1 MLYCPHQCRV
11 NEVSGIKWLQWL
23 TIHRHFQHQGCYPSP
38 PHATAA
44 SDFSFQALSDI
55 KSCSVTTSLHSE
67 FVFPLN
73 SIFVCQ
79 RYSNLSQSAEKK
91 EWRGSKSLLE
101 HKPKCEYRWIH
112 NSKSSLHMTLC
123 VYMYT
128 TASTVSHHSYY
139 IIRFY
144 QSLWWQQ
151 RRPKGICSSNPTV
164 ISILKSLPL
173 MTIYIRVCS
182 NFLVCGPSFALL
194 MSPD

>member
-23 TIHRHFQHQGCYPSP
+23 TIHRHYQHQGCYPSP

-55 KSCSVTTSLHSE
+55 KSCSIITSLHSE

-91 EWRGSKSLLE
+91 KNGEVPSLFYNISLSVNIG
-101 HKPKCEYRWIH
+101 EYTIP
-112 NSKSSLHMTLC
+112 SQ
-123 VYMYT
+123 VYMWLYVYIC
-128 TASTVSHHSYY
+128 TVSHHAYY

-151 RRPKGICSSNPTV
+151 RRPKGISSSNPTV
-164 ISILKSLPL
+164 IL
-173 MTIYIRVCS
+173 
-182 NFLVCGPSFALL
+182 F
-194 MSPD
+194 

>member
-1 MLYCPHQCRV
+1 MA
-11 NEVSGIKWLQWL
+11 NN
-23 TIHRHFQHQGCYPSP
+23 T
-38 PHATAA
+38 
-44 SDFSFQALSDI
+44 QALPASRMLSQPT
-55 KSCSVTTSLHSE
+55 SCNSCLRFFISSIIWYSYNKFT
-67 FVFPLN
+67 FWICFPLN

-79 RYSNLSQSAEKK
+79 RYSNLSQSAEKKK

-112 NSKSSLHMTLC
+112 SSKSSLHMTLC

-128 TASTVSHHSYY
+128 TASTVSHHAYY

-164 ISILKSLPL
+164 ISILKSQPL
-173 MTIYIRVCS
+173 MTIYP
-182 NFLVCGPSFALL
+182 NLQ
-194 MSPD
+194 